1 MRVSNKDVLPAF
13 YFALR
18 DTLVAKDLDQ
28 ATRIAYGAQRHRVVT
43 LDGQVIEPSGTMS
56 GGGGRVSKGRM
67 GSRVVEDVNPREVE
81 EMEGQLQ
88 QVRALSINIG
98 PFRVYFFGRPFPVF
112 FRTRLSRNLCEIARR
127 SWMTQCSVFNA
138 KRKTRNTT
146 FKSSTWN

>member
-88 QVRALSINIG
+88 QVRPPSLKPKHRVSC
-98 PFRVYFFGRPFPVF
+98 VYFFGDH
-112 FRTRLSRNLCEIARR
+112 FRCFLG
-127 SWMTQCSVFNA
+127 QG
-138 KRKTRNTT
+138 
-146 FKSSTWN
+146 